1 MLLSVIIP
9 IGNLE
14 RDIENLYKI
23 IDHVPKSLVEVI
35 FVLDDDKKMLEV
47 NLRNYLAHVYVAN
60 FKLIKSNA
68 RNPGGSRNLGVACA
82 ESEWIVF
89 CDSDDLPNIEN
100 MLQEIKKDN
109 YKSDV
114 LIGSFEF
121 ENIRRKF
128 VHERY
133 FGNDSNQN
141 WEEIAINPG
150 IWRWVIKRELALNLE
165 FPKLSMGED
174 QLFILNLLAK
184 NPIIKFSNE
193 LFYRYRLGSPGSLT
207 STKQNLGDLVKILEF
222 EFKWFNIDFHHKRV
236 KSYFIIRQ
244 ILTLLR
250 HGNLRLKIKSLI
262 FLCLFVYKSPLS
274 EFSHGRRFTVK
285 LLRNFVNL

>member
-9 IGNLE
+9 IGNLD

-23 IDHVPKSLVEVI
+23 IDHTPKSLVEII
-35 FVLDDDKKMLEV
+35 FVLDDDKRMLEL
-47 NLRNYLAHVYVAN
+47 NLRNYLDHVHIAN
-60 FKLIKSNA
+60 FKLIKSDA
-68 RNPGGSRNLGVACA
+68 RNPGGSRNLGIACA
-82 ESEWIVF
+82 QSEWIVF
-89 CDSDDLPNIEN
+89 CDSDDMPNIEN
-100 MLQEIKKDN
+100 ILQEIKKDD

-121 ENIRRKF
+121 ENIRRKLIY
-128 VHERY
+128 ERH

-150 IWRWVIKRELALNLE
+150 IWRWVIKRELAGKLA

-174 QLFILNLLAK
+174 QLFILNLLAR

-193 LFYRYRLGSPGSLT
+193 LFYRYRLGSAGSLT
-207 STKQNLGDLVKILEF
+207 STKQNLDDLVKILEF
-222 EFKWFNIDFHHKRV
+222 EFMCFNTDFHYKRV
-236 KSYFIIRQ
+236 KNYFIIRQ

-250 HGNLRLKIKSLI
+250 HGNLKLKTKSLTY
-262 FLCLFVYKSPLS
+262 LFSLLSKSPLS
-274 EFSHGRRFTVK
+274 EFSHVTRFTVK